1 MGGTI
6 IKYTSALLLA
16 TGLMVSAAQA
26 EDVKYSHADEHQPF
40 GMTPTGDIGV
50 YSQYVWRG
58 VEQTV
63 NSTALQGDIGVS
75 KGGFSGSVWFSNSYP
90 ATAPQYAGKNVVEFD
105 WTVDYTGTIADT
117 GLGYSVGGIAYTYLY
132 DSASNFPELYAGLSF
147 DSILSPSMTAY
158 YTVADSQSKAYLAGD
173 LWIDLGVSTS
183 LAGLDISG
191 ALSYANWKKDG
202 VSRPLGAVDTWKSG
216 FSLAT
221 VGVSKDVEI
230 SGVTMTPSLTFT
242 YPLAKKQAD
251 GERYI
256 YGLPVRS
263 EFIAGV
269 NFNY

>member
-1 MGGTI
+1 MSGTI

-16 TGLMVSAAQA
+16 MGLMVSAAQA
-26 EDVKYSHADEHQPF
+26 EDVKYGHADEHQPF

-63 NSTALQGDIGVS
+63 NSTAVQGDLGVS
-75 KGGFSGSVWFSNSYP
+75 KGGFSGSVWFSNTYP
-90 ATAPQYAGKNVVEFD
+90 ASAPQYAGKDVVEFD
-105 WTVDYTGTIADT
+105 WTVDYTDSIADT
-117 GLGYSVGGIAYTYLY
+117 GLSYSVGGIAYTYLY

-147 DSILSPSMTAY
+147 DSMLSPSLTAY
-158 YTVADSQSKAYLAGD
+158 YTVADSQSKYYLTGD
-173 LWIDLGVSTS
+173 LWIDLGISGS
-183 LAGLDISG
+183 LADFDISG
-191 ALSYANWKKDG
+191 TLSYVNWKKDG
-202 VSRPLGAVDTWKSG
+202 LNRLLGAVDKWKSG

-221 VGVSKDVEI
+221 IGISKDIEI
-230 SGVTMTPSLTFT
+230 SGVTMTPSLTYT

-256 YGLPVRS
+256 YGSPVKS

-269 NFNY
+269 NFSY

>member
-1 MGGTI
+1 MSGTI
-6 IKYTSALLLA
+6 IKHASVLLL
-16 TGLMVSAAQA
+16 TMGLTISAAQA
-26 EDVKYSHADEHQPF
+26 EDIAIS
-40 GMTPTGDIGV
+40 GDIGA

-63 NSTALQGDIGVS
+63 NSTALQGDLGVS

-90 ATAPQYAGKNVVEFD
+90 AAAPQYTGKDVVEFD
-105 WTVDYTGTIADT
+105 WTVDYTGTVADT

-147 DSILSPSMTAY
+147 DSMLSPSLTAY

-173 LWIDLGVSTS
+173 LWIDLGISGSVT
-183 LAGLDISG
+183 GFDISG
-191 ALSYANWKKDG
+191 TVSYVNWKKDG
-202 VSRPLGAVDTWKSG
+202 LNRPLGAVDTWKSG
-216 FSLAT
+216 FSLAA
-221 VGVSKDVEI
+221 VGISKDVDI
-230 SGVTMTPSLTFT
+230 AGVTMTPSLIYT

-256 YGLPVRS
+256 YGVPVKS

-269 NFNY
+269 NFSY